1 MPRAL
6 DVQES
11 GMKKTDLSLSA
22 PACIARPVRLPLRT
36 LSAIV
41 LCAAQSGAFAQTVD
55 FDSALRAAQQHAPQL
70 QARSAG
76 VLGAQALQ
84 AGAAQ
89 LPAPKLT
96 LGIDSLP
103 VTGPNRGSLTRDDFT
118 QRQIG
123 WMQDVPNQAK
133 RAARADVALARTE
146 REQALL
152 EIERRAVRREAGLA
166 WLASF
171 FAGKRLALFDELITQ
186 QALLQ
191 KTAPAQL
198 AAGRIAPADVTLLGI
213 DALALEDRRD
223 ELRRDAAQASA
234 QLQRWVG
241 DTSAAQPSAD
251 TTSPLPVLVVD
262 RPLLMA
268 NLARNPEIAALA
280 PMRALA
286 SAGLREAEAAGR
298 GDWSWSVN
306 YGRRGPGYGDLV
318 SVLLTFELPLSPS
331 QRQQPQMRA
340 GQQELERIGAEH
352 ADLVL
357 RQTQEIDMLLAE
369 LAELDSK
376 LTRLTEQAQPLAA
389 QRSAL
394 TLAAYEGGRD
404 KLAAVLEA
412 RKQQTELG
420 LRALDLQAK
429 QRAVQWRLNSIVAE
443 PTP

>member
-1 MPRAL
+1 
-6 DVQES
+6 
-11 GMKKTDLSLSA
+11 MKKIDSSVKA
-22 PACIARPVRLPLRT
+22 PACIAKPVRVFFST
-36 LSAIV
+36 LCAIA
-41 LCAAQSGAFAQTVD
+41 LCAAQSGAFAQALD
-55 FDSALRAAQQHAPQL
+55 FDSALRAAQQRAPQL

-96 LGIDSLP
+96 VGIDSLP
-103 VTGPNRGSLTRDDFT
+103 VTGPNRGSLSRDDFT

-123 WMQDVPNQAK
+123 WMQDVPNRAK
-133 RAARADVALARTE
+133 REARADAALARTE

-152 EIERRAVRREAGLA
+152 QMEQLAVRREAGLA

-171 FAGKRLALFDELITQ
+171 FAGKRLALFDDLIAQ
-186 QALLQ
+186 QVLLQ
-191 KTAPAQL
+191 NTAPAQL

-241 DTSAAQPSAD
+241 DAGGARPSAD
-251 TTSPLPVLVVD
+251 ATSPLPGLAVD
-262 RPLLMA
+262 RPFLLA

-286 SAGLREAEAAGR
+286 SAGVREAEAAGR

-306 YGRRGPGYGDLV
+306 YGRRGPGFGDLV
-318 SVLLTFELPLSPS
+318 SVLLTFELPLSPA
-331 QRQQPQMRA
+331 QRQQPQIRA
-340 GQQELERIGAEH
+340 AQQELERIGAEH
-352 ADLVL
+352 DDLL
-357 RQTQEIDMLLAE
+357 RRQTQELDMLLAE

-376 LTRLTEQAQPLAA
+376 LARLTQQAQPLAA

-420 LRALDLQAK
+420 LRALDLQAR